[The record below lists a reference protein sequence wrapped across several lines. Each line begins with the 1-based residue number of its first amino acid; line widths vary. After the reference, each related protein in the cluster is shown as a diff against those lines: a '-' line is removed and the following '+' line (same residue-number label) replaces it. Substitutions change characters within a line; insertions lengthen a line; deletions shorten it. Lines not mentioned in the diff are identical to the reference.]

1 MSQSRNEIKRDK
13 KRRKRVRALRKWLKE
28 LREREKLS
36 QTTVAKQ
43 LGITQH
49 YYSMI
54 ENGERQKD
62 LDLSIVMKFAELFGV
77 TVEWIAEQEK
87 KHKAA

>member
-1 MSQSRNEIKRDK
+1 M
-13 KRRKRVRALRKWLKE
+13 RKWLKE
-28 LREREKLS
+28 LREHEKLS
-36 QTTVAKQ
+36 QTAVAKQ

-62 LDLSIVMKFAELFGV
+62 LDLSIVMKLSELFGV

-87 KHKAA
+87 KHKVA